1 VLEGDNKRTLKP
13 VMRDYRDRET
23 SNKRSSSMSTR
34 SKSLA
39 ALICFPILLAV
50 PSFAQGVARPPA
62 NAVVLDRSP
71 GVPQNTNPTD
81 PIANEISLL
90 RKSLQ
95 TLNTRLQAIS
105 EELLAPATQDDNSN
119 EKVKRIATN
128 LDLLM
133 HTEERA
139 EVLRKQLIEL
149 IEKETS
155 FKSRMAQF
163 DEEMRPENIERALS
177 GIGTTRTP
185 ELRDTRRRVLEN
197 ERKGIESLL
206 NVTTQSRVRL
216 EEDVRQADQ
225 LVSRLRQRLFPLI
238 EKEIDKIN
246 PN

>member
-1 VLEGDNKRTLKP
+1 
-13 VMRDYRDRET
+13 
-23 SNKRSSSMSTR
+23 MSTR
-34 SKSLA
+34 LKSLS
-39 ALICFPILLAV
+39 ALIWVPILLAA
-50 PSFAQGVARPPA
+50 PSFAQGVTRAPA
-62 NAVVLDRSP
+62 NAAVLDRSP
-71 GVPQNTNPTD
+71 GVPQNTNSTD

-105 EELLAPATQDDNSN
+105 EELLAPATQDDKTN

-155 FKSRMAQF
+155 FKSRIAQL
-163 DEEMRPENIERALS
+163 DEDMRPENIERALV
-177 GIGTTRTP
+177 GIGTTRTA

-206 NVTTQSRVRL
+206 NVTTQSRIRL

-225 LVSRLRQRLFPLI
+225 LVARLRQRLFPLI

>member
-1 VLEGDNKRTLKP
+1 MNIRP
-13 VMRDYRDRET
+13 
-23 SNKRSSSMSTR
+23 
-34 SKSLA
+34 KSLA
-39 ALICFPILLAV
+39 VLICLLILFAAS
-50 PSFAQGVARPPA
+50 SFAQGVARPPA
-62 NAVVLDRSP
+62 TAAVLERSP
-71 GVPQNTNPTD
+71 GVLQNPNPTD

-95 TLNTRLQAIS
+95 TLNARLQAIS

-139 EVLRKQLIEL
+139 EVLRKRWIEL

-155 FKSRMAQF
+155 FRSRLAQL
-163 DEEMRPENIERALS
+163 DEDMRPENIERALA

-197 ERKGIESLL
+197 ERRGIESLL
-206 NVTTQSRVRL
+206 NVTTQSRIRL

-225 LVSRLRQRLFPLI
+225 LVARLRQRLFPLI

>member
-1 VLEGDNKRTLKP
+1 MNI
-13 VMRDYRDRET
+13 
-23 SNKRSSSMSTR
+23 R

-39 ALICFPILLAV
+39 GLICFPILCAA
-50 PSFAQGVARPPA
+50 PSFAQSFARPPA
-62 NAVVLDRSP
+62 NAAVLDRSP
-71 GVPQNTNPTD
+71 SVPQNTNPTD

-95 TLNTRLQAIS
+95 TLNARLQAIS
-105 EELLAPATQDDNSN
+105 EELLAPATQDDNSG

-139 EVLRKQLIEL
+139 EVLRKLLIEL

-155 FKSRMAQF
+155 FKSRLAQF
-163 DEEMRPENIERALS
+163 DEDQRPENIERALS
-177 GIGTTRTP
+177 GIGTTRTA
-185 ELRDTRRRVLEN
+185 ELRETRRRVLEN

-206 NVTTQSRVRL
+206 NVTTQSRIRL

-225 LVSRLRQRLFPLI
+225 LVARLRQRLFPLI

-246 PN
+246 PY

>member
-1 VLEGDNKRTLKP
+1 MNI
-13 VMRDYRDRET
+13 
-23 SNKRSSSMSTR
+23 R

-39 ALICFPILLAV
+39 ALTCFPVLFAV
-50 PSFAQGVARPPA
+50 PSFAQSVARPPA
-62 NAVVLDRSP
+62 NAAVLDRSSS
-71 GVPQNTNPTD
+71 VPQNTNSTD
-81 PIANEISLL
+81 PIANEIALL

-105 EELLAPATQDDNSN
+105 QELLAPAKQDDNSN

-155 FKSRMAQF
+155 FKSRMAQI
-163 DEEMRPENIERALS
+163 EEDMRPENIERAFS
-177 GIGTTRTP
+177 GIGTTRAP

>member
-1 VLEGDNKRTLKP
+1 MITIAKLPT
-13 VMRDYRDRET
+13 
-23 SNKRSSSMSTR
+23 KRSSPMNNG

-39 ALICFPILLAV
+39 ALICFPILFAV

-155 FKSRMAQF
+155 FKSRIAQL
-163 DEEMRPENIERALS
+163 DEDMRPENIERAFS